1 MNRQHFLST
10 KARWAAWVWSRFR
23 SEANSQGA
31 FVAHIFLT
39 AIVVTLGIRKGKA
52 SKIPAFFCLIHTLPP
67 RQLGSCSVD
76 FGDHQDLTTGIGGFC
91 KCIIAVH
98 TVWGCISQPSRKTLT
113 DPRPSMAMLE
123 STALLNW
130 GTGMTSSESCQRIPS
145 IMSCINS
152 ACEAFSASLCLIKHL
167 DYSLASTDWQ
177 IVGGSQAALEG
188 GFLNKRCSGRASPV
202 SGGVWNKGGD
212 CRGSGCCLLWQRSW
226 FV

>member
-76 FGDHQDLTTGIGGFC
+76 FGDHQDILPQVLGVF
-91 KCIIAVH
+91 A
-98 TVWGCISQPSRKTLT
+98 S
-113 DPRPSMAMLE
+113 
-123 STALLNW
+123 ALLQY
-130 GTGMTSSESCQRIPS
+130 TL
-145 IMSCINS
+145 
-152 ACEAFSASLCLIKHL
+152 CEAAFHNHPGKLSQTPDHLWPCWNPLLCWTG
-167 DYSLASTDWQ
+167 AQAWQ
-177 IVGGSQAALEG
+177 ALKVAR
-188 GFLNKRCSGRASPV
+188 GFPA
-202 SGGVWNKGGD
+202 
-212 CRGSGCCLLWQRSW
+212 
-226 FV
+226 